1 MIFSTFW
8 LLQFSKSILLFKE
21 VDDNCGLMFLNE
33 ATLLNNVRL
42 RYKKVFNYGIEYI
55 YLLESGIVY
64 KYGQSEWKK
73 LRNFS

>member
-8 LLQFSKSILLFKE
+8 LLQFSKSILLFKD

-55 YLLESGIVY
+55 FIGIWY
-64 KYGQSEWKK
+64 S
-73 LRNFS
+73 L